1 MQILKYYEGIGKYK
15 EFMLRSV
22 ENFMIKLKIFQKNK
36 RKKDFA
42 SQHCQRCM
50 YCGEKVEFG
59 GNPADFLHYTDEDV
73 FGKKV
78 VCGFCDGIITQSNR
92 FFKRALDEKKQGN
105 VDGMV
110 LELRQAATQIN
121 RIADYYEKER
131 TVKG

>member
-1 MQILKYYEGIGKYK
+1 MPVMAKAL
-15 EFMLRSV
+15 V
-22 ENFMIKLKIFQKNK
+22 EANCGFMIKLKIFQKNK